1 MAVKFNMI
9 SKETFINVMERLEIL
24 DKKMDAVD
32 TALKEL
38 SPDFGGFYIPDTL
51 DIVVEILKDV
61 FNDEDEWISYFIYER
76 DWLHDLELDDVIMD
90 GEPVDLSTWD
100 KVYKFLIKNKNE
112 NENN

>member
-1 MAVKFNMI
+1 MI
-9 SKETFINVMERLEIL
+9 SKEVFINVMDRLEIL

-32 TALKEL
+32 TALREL
-38 SPDFGGFYIPDTL
+38 SPDFGGFYIQDTL

-61 FNDEDEWISYFIYER
+61 FNDEDEWILYFIYER
-76 DWLHDLELDDVIMD
+76 DWLRDFELGDVIMD

-100 KVYKFLIKNKNE
+100 KAYDFLIELKDG